1 MQWILKEE
9 LGSGKETIYNQA
21 IVWPSICVSP
31 LIFLL
36 PTILASNIL
45 KYKHEIFWI
54 RQHRCRGTVTA
65 AHPSVQN
72 PGPCKKE
79 LQVCCFPGATVLPSL
94 FQHHSPSGLGWEVPS
109 SSQSQPSSHRISSP
123 AAELAA
129 SSHEH
134 IFFSH
139 LLQEQGHWKGYLLTA
154 LGQMSKKENKSIYKS
169 AKEKTCDSNG
179 LLCNSLSVA
188 WSCLGII
195 SCDAESAEQPHLC
208 ID

>member
-1 MQWILKEE
+1 MGTGRQ
-9 LGSGKETIYNQA
+9 SQQST
-21 IVWPSICVSP
+21 
-31 LIFLL
+31 LL
-36 PTILASNIL
+36 S
-45 KYKHEIFWI
+45 
-54 RQHRCRGTVTA
+54 
-65 AHPSVQN
+65 SN
-72 PGPCKKE
+72 PGPMQK
-79 LQVCCFPGATVLPSL
+79 GAAGLLLPWVHSAPNL

-109 SSQSQPSSHRISSP
+109 SSWSPSSSHRISSP

-134 IFFSH
+134 AFSSH

-188 WSCLGII
+188 WSCPGII
-195 SCDAESAEQPHLC
+195 SCDAESAEQPPLC
-208 ID
+208 IE